1 MAQTIVVIET
11 DESERKWITQALGNH
26 VQFVFFQTLEPV
38 KEYALK
44 NACSLIILGHHQ
56 SVRNTGENEKLVFIS
71 EMKINPFLKSTPIVV
86 VSKNDSIAE
95 KVTALQ
101 LGAEDY
107 LVYQMDPMEFQ
118 ARVYNKLRK
127 ASTYVIE
134 ERVMAR
140 GELEINVPNYS
151 ASISS
156 NGKKVELDLTP
167 IEYKILIRL
176 AKQPGHILT
185 RKQIIESVWGMDTE
199 IEDRSVDKHISS
211 LRKKLGGD
219 SKFIRTVSGLGYQ
232 FVQQQ
237 QQQPSRAL

>member
-1 MAQTIVVIET
+1 MAHTIVVIET
-11 DESERKWITQALGNH
+11 EEAQKKWITQSLGDQ
-26 VQFVFFQTLEPV
+26 VRFVFFQTLEPV
-38 KEYALK
+38 KEYAMK
-44 NACSLIILGHHQ
+44 NACSMIILGHQ
-56 SVRNTGENEKLVFIS
+56 QTSANTNDNERLVFIS
-71 EMKINPFLKSTPIVV
+71 EVKMNPFLKSTPIVMV
-86 VSKNDSIAE
+86 AKSDSIAE

-107 LVYQMDPMEFQ
+107 LIYQMDPTEFQ
-118 ARVYNKLRK
+118 ARIFNKLRK

-134 ERVMAR
+134 EKIIER
-140 GELEINVPNYS
+140 GDLQINIPNYS

-156 NGKKVELDLTP
+156 NGKKVDLDLTP

-185 RKQIIESVWGMDTE
+185 RKQIIESVWGMETE

-211 LRKKLGGD
+211 LRKKLGGE

-232 FVQQQ
+232 FIQQQ
-237 QQQPSRAL
+237 QQARTL